1 MLLLVQTIVIWFIH
15 LLSSLQDNADKSS
28 STDVLCQAMESI
40 MITSND
46 TSLYVL
52 SQTETSSSELSG
64 DSRSSSNLSLR
75 RTKLNEFLAIS
86 GKSTLTQQWKPW
98 ANLLGRTRHVYI
110 NKARDAVAAAWKWL
124 FQMTLVACGEHWK
137 SLVKLRVLWV
147 YCLNPI
153 LLMTNIWSR

>member
-1 MLLLVQTIVIWFIH
+1 MIYSFVIFIT
-15 LLSSLQDNADKSS
+15 LQDNADKSS

-75 RTKLNEFLAIS
+75 QTKLNEFLAIS
-86 GKSTLTQQWKPW
+86 GKSTLTQQRKPW

-110 NKARDAVAAAWKWL
+110 NKARDAVTAAWK
-124 FQMTLVACGEHWK
+124 
-137 SLVKLRVLWV
+137 
-147 YCLNPI
+147 
-153 LLMTNIWSR
+153 